1 MKGRNRKRFL
11 PVGDASIASID
22 QKKGEFTMS
31 IFDYNKR
38 KIPEYYKEM
47 YLDDF
52 TPAEILMASRESLL
66 KEIQKKNEPQEIKF
80 TAEIKI
86 K

>member
-1 MKGRNRKRFL
+1 MTL
-11 PVGDASIASID
+11 S
-22 QKKGEFTMS
+22 E
-31 IFDYNKR
+31 YNNR
-38 KIPEYYKEM
+38 KIPEYYPTM

-52 TPAEILMASRESLL
+52 TPAEILMASREALL

>member
-22 QKKGEFTMS
+22 QKKGEFTML

-38 KIPEYYKEM
+38 KIPEYYKGM

>member
-1 MKGRNRKRFL
+1 
-11 PVGDASIASID
+11 
-22 QKKGEFTMS
+22 MS

-38 KIPEYYKEM
+38 KIPEYYKGM

-52 TPAEILMASRESLL
+52 TPAEILMSSRESLL

>member
-11 PVGDASIASID
+11 PVGDVNIASID

-38 KIPEYYKEM
+38 KIPEYYKSM

-52 TPAEILMASRESLL
+52 TPAEILAASRESLL
-66 KEIQKKNEPQEIKF
+66 KIQRQNEPQEIKF

>member
-11 PVGDASIASID
+11 PVGDVNIASID
-22 QKKGEFTMS
+22 QKKGEFIMS

-38 KIPEYYKEM
+38 KIPEYYKGM
-47 YLDDF
+47 HLDDF